1 MNWKIKTLFI
11 CLSVFLTIGC
21 SSMTRPL
28 HYGVGIE
35 NKGKEMI
42 VVDPFQIADG
52 SDSIVGVGEA
62 YPGGVAGMSP
72 FYTKPF
78 QSVNI
83 AWYSSATGA
92 RGSAQA
98 RLNLPKEFTKER
110 GSEIRFYIFPE
121 EQKVDVAYEIF
132 NPKTG
137 ETYIIRQPVAS
148 H

>member
-11 CLSVFLTIGC
+11 CLGAFAAIGC
-21 SSMTRPL
+21 ASITRPL
-28 HYGVGIE
+28 NYSVEIY

-42 VVDPFQIADG
+42 VVDPFLITDG
-52 SDSIVGVGEA
+52 PVSTVEVGEVYTGSSIA
-62 YPGGVAGMSP
+62 P

-83 AWYSSATGA
+83 AWHSSTTGA
-92 RGSAQA
+92 GGSAQVTM
-98 RLNLPKEFTKER
+98 NLPKEFTRER
-110 GSEIRFYIFPE
+110 GSGIVFFIFPE

>member
-11 CLSVFLTIGC
+11 CLGAFAASGC
-21 SSMTRPL
+21 ASITRPL
-28 HYGVGIE
+28 NYSVEIY

-42 VVDPFQIADG
+42 VVDPFLITDEPV
-52 SDSIVGVGEA
+52 STVEVGEVYSHNSKA
-62 YPGGVAGMSP
+62 MSP

-83 AWYSSATGA
+83 AWRSSTTGT

-98 RLNLPKEFTKER
+98 TLNLPKEFTKER
-110 GSEIRFYIFPE
+110 GSEIKFYIFPE
-121 EQKVDVAYEIF
+121 EQKVDVTYDIF